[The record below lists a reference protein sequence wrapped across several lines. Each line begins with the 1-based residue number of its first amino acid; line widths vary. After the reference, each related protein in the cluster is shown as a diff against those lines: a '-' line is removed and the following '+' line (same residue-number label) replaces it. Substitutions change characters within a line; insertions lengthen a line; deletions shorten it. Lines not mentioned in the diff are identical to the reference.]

1 MSSRFIISTGFLPPD
16 KTGHYYWFPA
26 PKTVF
31 SSTQPK
37 TLKLNESTLLSCDS
51 LVHAPHRYVYSEE
64 MQYSGY
70 VVVCIISVIL
80 YEYICIIL
88 FFFIFSPFVK
98 YDNLI
103 TKVEWSS
110 NLYLIQIQQ
119 NIFILCAYTI
129 FYFLATIFK
138 NFLRSIL
145 LKL

>member
-1 MSSRFIISTGFLPPD
+1 MHLTD
-16 KTGHYYWFPA
+16 T
-26 PKTVF
+26 
-31 SSTQPK
+31 
-37 TLKLNESTLLSCDS
+37 
-51 LVHAPHRYVYSEE
+51 VYSEE

-70 VVVCIISVIL
+70 VHVHVVVCFISVIL

-88 FFFIFSPFVK
+88 FFFIFSPFVN

-103 TKVEWSS
+103 TKMEWSS

-129 FYFLATIFK
+129 LYFLATIFK